1 MNLSEKGGQTWNE
14 SKEYLDPITLRKGRE
29 MTTDGVYNNTMGYYT
44 GIGWSGDG
52 ENLLLLMGRNGLS
65 ALVNCHIPSGD
76 LK

>member
-1 MNLSEKGGQTWNE
+1 MGYT
-14 SKEYLDPITLRKGRE
+14 
-29 MTTDGVYNNTMGYYT
+29 YNNTMGYHT